1 MERILLLAVP
11 ATLGALL
18 LTSGTSNDDGRA
30 GRTGSPGEQT
40 CVNGC
45 HNTFTLNSGAGSI
58 TLGSSNMVDWQYEP
72 GVTYNM
78 TVTVSLSTSNLFG
91 IGLECLTAAGANAG
105 NLVITVPEDTRTLN
119 AVVSG
124 NSRRNIVHQLNG
136 GVAAGSKTFS
146 FDWVAPSTNIGNV
159 TFYYAGNAANG
170 NGTNSGDRIYTGSQ
184 EVTPLITTG
193 IRDEVDGSAAVR
205 VGPSPFDTQCR
216 VQYSTREGGRARV
229 TFLDPGGRTLTHM
242 DLGDRAPGSYSETLT
257 GLEVLPQGACLMVLE
272 VGELR
277 SAHKVFR
284 TEL

>member
-1 MERILLLAVP
+1 
-11 ATLGALL
+11 
-18 LTSGTSNDDGRA
+18 
-30 GRTGSPGEQT
+30 
-40 CVNGC
+40 VNGC

-242 DLGDRAPGSYSETLT
+242 DLGYRAPGSYSETLT